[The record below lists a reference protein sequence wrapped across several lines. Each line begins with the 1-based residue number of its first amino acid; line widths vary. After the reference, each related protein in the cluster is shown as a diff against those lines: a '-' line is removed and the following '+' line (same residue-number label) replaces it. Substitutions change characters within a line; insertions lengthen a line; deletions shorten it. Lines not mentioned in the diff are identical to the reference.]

1 MQPML
6 WRQMQ
11 LIIISRPYSYFEMS
25 KAASYPSSRKKWIG
39 HILLCYQDLADFRHY
54 ESCLKKKKK
63 TNILGAERC
72 YQPLL
77 NASFYIENG
86 SWKNWFNICQIYF
99 TKYINIPWTVH
110 CILMHIKYYM
120 SYCFVWLFVSVCMF
134 FVLLYFDFSFDL
146 LYCDRIRIA
155 ALLVNFLGHGW
166 FVFFLLVICRTN
178 YIYHFAPS

>member
-1 MQPML
+1 METDAVNYHKQTIFVLRDVQGSVISEFEKKVDRSYSIML
-6 WRQMQ
+6 PGSCRFQT
-11 LIIISRPYSYFEMS
+11 L
-25 KAASYPSSRKKWIG
+25 WIV
-39 HILLCYQDLADFRHY
+39 F
-54 ESCLKKKKK
+54 KKKQKK
-63 TNILGAERC
+63 NNILGAERC
-72 YQPLL
+72 HQPLL

-86 SWKNWFNICQIYF
+86 SWKNWFNICEIYF

-155 ALLVNFLGHGW
+155 ALLGNFLGHGC